1 MATLGR
7 IAQLTKNKLL
17 EAAMTLFDERGFDTV
32 TVDEITKKAGV
43 AKGTFYTYF
52 ATKSDIVVEEFWNI
66 DAYYASYSSRNLQ
79 HHATAQDKLLAFT
92 RAQMRYVRDVIG
104 NKSLKILYAN
114 QAIQAGPEK
123 MITTKDRQWH
133 KIIRDIMVEGQVSGE
148 FRTDMDADR
157 LTVLFNRSARGIFL
171 DWCVEDAG
179 FDLVK
184 EGLASMRDF
193 TIRALSR
200 LDFGS

>member
-1 MATLGR
+1 MA
-7 IAQLTKNKLL
+7 
-17 EAAMTLFDERGFDTV
+17 LFDERGFDTV

-66 DAYYASYSSRNLQ
+66 DAYYASYASRNL
-79 HHATAQDKLLAFT
+79 HNYATAQEKLMAFT

-104 NKSLKILYAN
+104 NKNLKILYAN
-114 QAIQAGPEK
+114 QAVQAGPEK

-133 KIIRDIMVEGQVSGE
+133 RIIRDIISAGQASGE
-148 FRTDMDADR
+148 FRTDLDADR
-157 LTVLFNRSARGIFL
+157 LTVLFNRAARGTFL

-184 EGLASMRDF
+184 EGLSAMRDF
-193 TIRALSR
+193 TLRALMPAEA
-200 LDFGS
+200 GSSCPQK